1 MWTTWILLALLLFWA
16 VGAYNRLIRL
26 RSAAMQAFGALDAH
40 MLRWMALLGEY
51 EASRAAPAD
60 SEGAQGAARSAEQDD
75 AHAALWAAATQLS
88 ASLAVARA
96 RPLDADA
103 AAALSAAAQVLDT
116 AWQTVVREAAQT
128 SEGVAPPA
136 LAPWV
141 QRREQVA
148 LQSDAARRQFNDAVL
163 LYNHAVAQFPA
174 SLLAW
179 LFGLKKGRTL

>member
-60 SEGAQGAARSAEQDD
+60 TERAQSAVHDD

-163 LYNHAVAQFPA
+163 LYNHAVTQFPA